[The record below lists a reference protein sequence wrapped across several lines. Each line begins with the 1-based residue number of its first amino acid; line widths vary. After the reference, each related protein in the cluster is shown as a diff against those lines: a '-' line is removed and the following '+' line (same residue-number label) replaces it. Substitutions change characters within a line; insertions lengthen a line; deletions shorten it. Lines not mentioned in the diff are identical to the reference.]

1 LLLDILLNKPLKIRK
16 PSSPFQRRLTNFGQ
30 LLSQKNFQEWIEFAN
45 FAPHSKELMKLLRN
59 LYDWVLHWSETP
71 YGATALFILAFAE
84 SSFFPVPPDALLIAL
99 VLGSTKKAFKFAT
112 ICLVGS
118 VTGALLG
125 YAIGH
130 FLWWTPSN
138 EFTGIA
144 QFFFNNIPSFTPEAF
159 YEIQKLYVD
168 YDFWII
174 FTAGFT
180 PLPYKVITISS
191 GAFNINIIMF
201 IVASIISRGARFFL
215 VATLIWKFGP
225 QIKSFI
231 DKYFNWLAIAF
242 TVLLIGGFV
251 VIKYIF

>member
-1 LLLDILLNKPLKIRK
+1 
-16 PSSPFQRRLTNFGQ
+16 
-30 LLSQKNFQEWIEFAN
+30 
-45 FAPHSKELMKLLRN
+45 MKLLRN
-59 LYDWVLHWSETP
+59 LYDWVLHWSKTP
-71 YGATALFILAFAE
+71 YATAALFLLAFAE
-84 SSFFPVPPDALLIAL
+84 SSFFPIPPDTLLIAM
-99 VLGSTKKAFKFAT
+99 VLGSRTKAFKFAMV
-112 ICLVGS
+112 CLLGS
-118 VTGALLG
+118 ISGALLG
-125 YAIGH
+125 YVIGH

-138 EFTGIA
+138 EFTEIA
-144 QFFFNNIPSFTPEAF
+144 NFFFINIPGFTPEAF
-159 YEIQKLYVD
+159 FNIQKLYVE

-201 IVASIISRGARFFL
+201 IAASIISRGARFFL
-215 VATLIWKFGP
+215 VAALIWKFGP